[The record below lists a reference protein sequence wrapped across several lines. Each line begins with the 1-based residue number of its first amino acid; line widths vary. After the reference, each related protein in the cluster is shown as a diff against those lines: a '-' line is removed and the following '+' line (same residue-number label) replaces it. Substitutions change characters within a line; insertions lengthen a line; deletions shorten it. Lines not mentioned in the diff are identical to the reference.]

1 MTTCAQYELALP
13 PVAAA
18 AQIVRHCVRSSFI
31 FPPPHYFIIPWNFGL
46 NVDEA
51 FLPPGCARVILRL
64 IFVGAVVAVVM
75 TTSHHATSMHE
86 TATWV
91 HKEPCKGVCTLD
103 RFTVMRRVTK
113 IKLPTNVA
121 HSKTQQGIPANWFT
135 WLFWPYISTMYA
147 HKLKESWRS
156 FRTPLNCFY

>member
-18 AQIVRHCVRSSFI
+18 AQIVGQCVHSSFI
-31 FPPPHYFIIPWNFGL
+31 PPPPHYFIIPLNFGQ

-64 IFVGAVVAVVM
+64 IFVGAVIAVVM

-86 TATWV
+86 TAT
-91 HKEPCKGVCTLD
+91 
-103 RFTVMRRVTK
+103 
-113 IKLPTNVA
+113 
-121 HSKTQQGIPANWFT
+121 
-135 WLFWPYISTMYA
+135 
-147 HKLKESWRS
+147 
-156 FRTPLNCFY
+156 